1 MILRKYKN
9 SLLNTIKAHDLDPKL
24 FSAEDGLIGTEDF
37 TQIRLRNSPLR
48 FAVSPWP
55 PYFDRFGFRLS
66 QWRQGYPISD
76 LDYASNFVD
85 LQVIFEQWLLTVVI
99 PYLDEI
105 SAPDSWQILQDSVSH
120 TMARPETPYEFE
132 PFSEEEKV
140 QLRHSIDELR
150 LLIADEFNVQKKEL
164 RVINTLL
171 KHLSDSVDKHDKFDW
186 RGIAIN
192 VAFNIALHLA
202 LNPEQTRQLL
212 QLFAGV
218 FSKITYLLP

>member
-1 MILRKYKN
+1 MILKTYKN

-24 FSAEDGLIGTEDF
+24 FSAEDGLIDTINF
-37 TQIRLRNSPLR
+37 TQIRLRNSPLL
-48 FAVSPWP
+48 FAVRPWP

-66 QWRQGYPISD
+66 QWQQDYPISD
-76 LDYASNFVD
+76 LQYVSNFSE
-85 LQVIFEQWLLTVVI
+85 LTLMFEQWLLTVVI
-99 PYLDEI
+99 PYLDDI
-105 SAPDSWQILQDSVSH
+105 GASDSWQILQDSVSH
-120 TMARPETPYEFE
+120 TMDRPQTPHEFE

-140 QLRHSIDELR
+140 QLKHSIDELR
-150 LLIADEFNVQKKEL
+150 VLIVDKFNVQNKEL
-164 RVINTLL
+164 RSINTLL
-171 KHLSDSVDKHDKFDW
+171 KHLSDSVDKHNKFDW

-218 FSKITYLLP
+218 FSNITHLLP